1 MRSVKTSTLQME
13 RLPDLLRSGFDTHVE
28 DADNG
33 TVTTVIALLRVFALD
48 ASTIA
53 GKYAEAHGRNVVT
66 GNDMRSALMYCA
78 RTFFEQEDGT
88 LATRVHEEVV
98 RMNDEEEG
106 EESEESEDDEEYDDS
121 DSEKNED
128 DEGTGE
134 TGGGE
139 NGENP
144 RLVQHVN
151 AIVKTWHLWC
161 PEDPVHQLIKRAIDN
176 TTEGG

>member
-1 MRSVKTSTLQME
+1 ME
-13 RLPDLLRSGFDTHVE
+13 RLPAMLRSGFDAHVE

-53 GKYAEAHGRNVVT
+53 GKYAEAHGRSVVT

-88 LATRVHEEVV
+88 LATRVQEEVV
-98 RMNDEEEG
+98 RMNEEEEG
-106 EESEESEDDEEYDDS
+106 EESEESEADEEHDNGDEDSESEKSEDDEE
-121 DSEKNED
+121 
-128 DEGTGE
+128 TGE

-139 NGENP
+139 HGENP
-144 RLVQHVN
+144 RLVRHVN
-151 AIVKTWHLWC
+151 AIVETWHLWC
-161 PEDPVHQLIKRAIDN
+161 PEDPVHQLIKRAIDS
-176 TTEGG
+176 TTKGG